1 MSGSAAYNLS
11 KAAVIA
17 LTKAIAEEGAKTG
30 VRCNCVAPETLRT
43 KENEKAMPRADPSRW
58 VPIEDVANAIA
69 YLLSDEADSVNG
81 AVLTLPS
88 R

>member
-1 MSGSAAYNLS
+1 MIRRRRRYN
-11 KAAVIA
+11 VM
-17 LTKAIAEEGAKTG
+17 T
-30 VRCNCVAPETLRT
+30 
-43 KENEKAMPRADPSRW
+43 EKAMPRADPSRW